1 MGRLIVGRGGA
12 LVGVIWLLGALGLW
26 WSAAGVIAAGHP
38 AYAVALGG
46 TGLLGAGLLAWA
58 VARGRRTVRS
68 VRRRGRVLRGIAAGV
83 VTALVLGALV
93 WLRPFAAA
101 PEAVAAM
108 RGADG
113 VALADTATRITLTPA
128 RAPRAGLVFQPGARV
143 DPRAYVPL
151 LTRVAASGFLVVI
164 VKQPL
169 GIGFLATGESAAVR
183 RDHPEVTRWAVGGHS
198 LGGVVSAADAGRP
211 DVAGLVLWASYPA
224 SSLADRSGLAVMS
237 ISGSQDGL
245 STPATIQAAR
255 TLLPSTTTYV
265 VVDGAVHAYFG
276 DYGPQPGD
284 GTPTVAREPAQARI
298 VEATVVLLD
307 AIS

>member
-1 MGRLIVGRGGA
+1 M
-12 LVGVIWLLGALGLW
+12 
-26 WSAAGVIAAGHP
+26 SAGHTHRHAP
-38 AYAVALGG
+38 ANVNAAFGI
-46 TGLLGAGLLAWA
+46 
-58 VARGRRTVRS
+58 
-68 VRRRGRVLRGIAAGV
+68 GIALNLAFVAVEAFYGWKV
-83 VTALVLGALV
+83 GSLALL
-93 WLRPFAAA
+93 
-101 PEAVAAM
+101 
-108 RGADG
+108 
-113 VALADTATRITLTPA
+113 
-128 RAPRAGLVFQPGARV
+128 
-143 DPRAYVPL
+143 
-151 LTRVAASGFLVVI
+151 
-164 VKQPL
+164 
-169 GIGFLATGESAAVR
+169 
-183 RDHPEVTRWAVGGHS
+183 
-198 LGGVVSAADAGRP
+198 ADAGHNLS